1 MSRSCR
7 SAGACVAG
15 STSDAVCTGLER
27 EEPLLEDDDD
37 DEDAGEENMSVRVVG
52 HSRSRI

>member
-37 DEDAGEENMSVRVVG
+37 EEDAGEANMSVRVVG